1 MSMPMSNIN
10 QGGYVPPGYA
20 PNAPPA
26 PGNYNPGA
34 PPPGNYGFVPGQQP
48 QGYAPVPQMPY
59 GEVPFGGGTQPPYA
73 GPPAYG
79 GAPPQQMPYGGGPP
93 QQYNGGGGFQPGY
106 GAPQAPIVT
115 QPGQP
120 MPPGQPMGPP
130 ELTSNAHNNTD
141 ATHYTNDDNDRYH
154 SNNSETNNGS
164 KVLRIVW
171 HALYEKY
178 EHFRKQTKLFKN
190 LVYREGNKPLAKKFR
205 HSLRLNKSAKKKG
218 DWMSIPPGIPNCP
231 RGLEYLTSIDQLLVK
246 QKVELLEAFTGF
258 ETNNKFSIKN
268 ALGQK
273 VYYAVEDNDC
283 CTRNM
288 CGPARPFDMKIFD
301 NFRNEVIHVHR
312 PLACSSCLFP
322 CCLQSME
329 VSAPPGN
336 VVGTIEQEWSLCAPA
351 FRIKN
356 HIGDTVLRIEGPF
369 CTFSMCGDV
378 EFNILSLTGE
388 NIGKISKQWSGLA
401 REIFTDADFFGI
413 TFPLDLDVRMKAVL
427 LGATFLIDAMF
438 FEKSANIESD
448 RPGML

>member
-1 MSMPMSNIN
+1 MS
-10 QGGYVPPGYA
+10 
-20 PNAPPA
+20 
-26 PGNYNPGA
+26 
-34 PPPGNYGFVPGQQP
+34 
-48 QGYAPVPQMPY
+48 Y
-59 GEVPFGGGTQPPYA
+59 GEVPFGGGAQPPNA
-73 GPPAYG
+73 GPSAYV
-79 GAPPQQMPYGGGPP
+79 APPQQMQYGEGPP
-93 QQYNGGGGFQPGY
+93 QQYNGVFKPGY

-120 MPPGQPMGPP
+120 MSPGQPMGP
-130 ELTSNAHNNTD
+130 S
-141 ATHYTNDDNDRYH
+141 
-154 SNNSETNNGS
+154 
-164 KVLRIVW
+164 
-171 HALYEKY
+171 
-178 EHFRKQTKLFKN
+178 
-190 LVYREGNKPLAKKFR
+190 
-205 HSLRLNKSAKKKG
+205 G
-218 DWMSIPPGIPNCP
+218 DWVSITPGIPDCP

-268 ALGQK
+268 SLGQM
-273 VYYAVEDNDC
+273 VYYAVEDTDC

-301 NFRNEVIHVHR
+301 NFRNEVMHVYR
-312 PLACSSCLFP
+312 PLACSSCLCP

-336 VVGTIEQEWSLCAPA
+336 VIGTIEQEWSLCAPA

-356 HIGDTVLRIEGPF
+356 HIGDTVLRIEGPI

-378 EFNILSLTGE
+378 EFNIVSLTGG
-388 NIGKISKQWSGLA
+388 NVGKICKQWSGLA

-438 FEKSANIESD
+438 FEKSGKN
-448 RPGML
+448 

>member
-73 GPPAYG
+73 GQPAYG

-130 ELTSNAHNNTD
+130 
-141 ATHYTNDDNDRYH
+141 
-154 SNNSETNNGS
+154 
-164 KVLRIVW
+164 
-171 HALYEKY
+171 
-178 EHFRKQTKLFKN
+178 
-190 LVYREGNKPLAKKFR
+190 
-205 HSLRLNKSAKKKG
+205 G